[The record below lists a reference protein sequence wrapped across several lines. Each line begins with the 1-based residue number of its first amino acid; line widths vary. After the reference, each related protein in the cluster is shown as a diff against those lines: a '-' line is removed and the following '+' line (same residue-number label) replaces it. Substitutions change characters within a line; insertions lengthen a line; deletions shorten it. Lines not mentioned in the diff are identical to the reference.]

1 MPTLAEALKPFLEH
15 ELPQGFQVADI
26 AGPGVEVSLP
36 SAQRQGD
43 GTGLL
48 KRLFGGRKRS
58 DGRHC
63 RFAFRPEVLEPL
75 LASAAGTTLDVS
87 GLEHVAYLEHVA
99 AVIGHAVEE
108 WVAGEPEGR
117 ECALVIS
124 MNRQGDLD
132 VKAASGA

>member
-26 AGPGVEVSLP
+26 AGPGVEISFS

-43 GTGLL
+43 STGML
-48 KRLFGGRKRS
+48 RRWFGGRKRG
-58 DGRHC
+58 DGPHC
-63 RFAFRPEVLEPL
+63 RFSFRPEVLEPL
-75 LASAAGTTLDVS
+75 LASAAGTTLDVA

-108 WVAGEPEGR
+108 WQAEGPEGQGR
-117 ECALVIS
+117 ALVIS

-132 VKAASGA
+132 VKVAAGA